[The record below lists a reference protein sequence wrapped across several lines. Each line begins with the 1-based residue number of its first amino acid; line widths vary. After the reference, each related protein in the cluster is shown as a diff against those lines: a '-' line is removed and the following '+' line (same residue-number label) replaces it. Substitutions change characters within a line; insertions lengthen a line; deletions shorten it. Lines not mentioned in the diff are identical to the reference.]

1 MREIIAVF
9 QDCVLCGV
17 KGRKTIAEYAEKGV
31 SIRKV
36 GFTTEEGGR
45 LIHEAVMEHGIGSL
59 PFYVAGGKFSSS
71 LEELI
76 KESQERKAPK
86 KKSNKS
92 KKDAVENGVDSE
104 V

>member
-59 PFYVAGGKFSSS
+59 PFYVEGGKFSSS
-71 LEELI
+71 LDGLI
-76 KESQERKAPK
+76 NEGSKERVPAK

-92 KKDAVENGVDSE
+92 KKAVKNGVDSE